1 MLLPTRLPSL
11 VYFQTCLS
19 SGNFIPW
26 VGSVSLSETDD
37 QAIIGKLWNPTSKAN
52 WPLENGEARKIL
64 CLIATTGTY
73 CQTCPRGKDTDM
85 SKKQRYRGTHSS
97 PFFFSLSMFFLRAV
111 ILLSILRRSRPFS
124 LICSLSSLNFRSLAL
139 HLDRRS
145 GVVRALTSLAGK
157 PGCS

>member
-1 MLLPTRLPSL
+1 
-11 VYFQTCLS
+11 
-19 SGNFIPW
+19 
-26 VGSVSLSETDD
+26 
-37 QAIIGKLWNPTSKAN
+37 
-52 WPLENGEARKIL
+52 
-64 CLIATTGTY
+64 
-73 CQTCPRGKDTDM
+73 M

-97 PFFFSLSMFFLRAV
+97 PFFFSLSM
-111 ILLSILRRSRPFS
+111 LSILRRSRPFS